1 MNRKSLTLL
10 ALASA
15 LLAPSALADEG
26 FGGEASAG
34 FLNTT
39 GNTQTRSLNVKAA
52 ASYKGLA
59 WTHALRLAALTAQ
72 QARAT
77 TDERYSLG
85 YRSTFEMTQ
94 FDYLFG
100 SLDYDNDRFS
110 GVTERTTEGVG
121 YGRHFLRGPVHLL
134 DAELGLG
141 ATQQKLATG
150 ERSGAVVGLFNAKYQ
165 WRISE
170 TSRFTQT
177 LKVEES
183 SDNTFV
189 NPVSELKLVIA
200 GNLFTTLGYEVRS
213 NSQVPTGTRK
223 TDTLTSVNLGYAFG
237 KKPS

>member
-1 MNRKSLTLL
+1 MNRKTISPL
-10 ALASA
+10 ALAAA
-15 LLAPSALADEG
+15 LMASSVHADEG
-26 FGGEASAG
+26 FGGEASVG

-39 GNTQTRSLNVKAA
+39 GNTRTRSLNVKAA

-59 WTHALRLAALTAQ
+59 WTHALRFAALTAQ
-72 QARAT
+72 QEQAT

-85 YRSTFEMTQ
+85 YRTTFEMTQ

-110 GVTERTTEGVG
+110 GVTERTTEGIG

-134 DAELGLG
+134 DAELGVG

-165 WRISE
+165 WRISD
-170 TSRFTQT
+170 SSSFTQT
-177 LKVEES
+177 VKVEES
-183 SDNTFV
+183 SDNTFI
-189 NPVSELKLVIA
+189 NPISELKLVIA
-200 GNLFTTLGYEVRS
+200 GNLFTTLGYEIRS
-213 NSQVPTGTRK
+213 NSQVPAGTNK